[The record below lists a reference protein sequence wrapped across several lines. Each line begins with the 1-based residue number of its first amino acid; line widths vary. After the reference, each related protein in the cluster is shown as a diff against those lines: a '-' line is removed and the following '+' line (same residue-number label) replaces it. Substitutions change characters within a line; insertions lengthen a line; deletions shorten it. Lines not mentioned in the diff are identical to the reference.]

1 MKNNLNELLKNIRD
15 APYSTKTD
23 KQLHHYENLSQI
35 MKEKFK
41 NGTYVSPSTLID
53 VSKRGRKLTK
63 KQVSEIRKKYVPKK
77 YGKIKLSKEYKVSP
91 TLILKIIKNEVWKSI

>member
-1 MKNNLNELLKNIRD
+1 MKSNLNELLREIRD

-23 KQLHHYENLSQI
+23 KQLQHYENLSLL

-41 NGTYVSPSTLID
+41 NGTYTSPTTLIE
-53 VSKRGRKLTK
+53 VCNRGIKLSKKE
-63 KQVSEIRKKYVPKK
+63 VSEIIRKYTPYK

-91 TLILKIIKNEVWKSI
+91 TLIHKIIKQKIWV

>member
-1 MKNNLNELLKNIRD
+1 MKNNLNDLLREIRD

-23 KQLHHYENLSQI
+23 KQLHHYENLSQL

-53 VSKRGRKLTK
+53 VSERGRKLTK
-63 KQVSEIRKKYVPKK
+63 KQVLEIRKKYKPNK

-91 TLILKIIKNEVWKSI
+91 TLILKIIKNKIWV